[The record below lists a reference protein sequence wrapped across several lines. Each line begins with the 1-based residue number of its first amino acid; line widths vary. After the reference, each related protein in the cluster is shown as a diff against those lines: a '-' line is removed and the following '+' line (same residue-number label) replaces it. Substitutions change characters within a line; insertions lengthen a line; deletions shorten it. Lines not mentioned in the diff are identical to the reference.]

1 MAMQTPLNI
10 VRHAST
16 WTIVWGVTLIIFGTL
31 AVASPFLAAVAVNVF
46 VAWLIVLA
54 GLVHLIIAFHA
65 HGAGSVVWKVLVG
78 VAYLCLGGY
87 MIAHP
92 LLGIASLT
100 LVLACLFLVEGI
112 LDIILFFKMRSMRG
126 SSWVLLDGLITLV
139 LGLLIYMQ
147 WPNSSAWAMG
157 TLVGASMIIGGIS
170 RVMLSFAVRHVAQAT
185 TRLAA

>member
-1 MAMQTPLNI
+1 
-10 VRHAST
+10 
-16 WTIVWGVTLIIFGTL
+16 
-31 AVASPFLAAVAVNVF
+31 
-46 VAWLIVLA
+46 
-54 GLVHLIIAFHA
+54 
-65 HGAGSVVWKVLVG
+65 
-78 VAYLCLGGY
+78 
-87 MIAHP
+87 
-92 LLGIASLT
+92 
-100 LVLACLFLVEGI
+100 VEGI